1 MGVNKAKAAVAEL
14 RRLKK
19 AKQQIGN
26 LQAQGVKQAT
36 FPEYKR
42 MSGDQRVKARQQG
55 RTIAVDTAQ
64 RRAARK

>member
-1 MGVNKAKAAVAEL
+1 MGVNKAKAARAEL
-14 RRLKK
+14 GRLKK

-26 LQAQGVKQAT
+26 LQARGVKQAT

-42 MSGDQRVKARQQG
+42 MSGEQRAKARQQG
-55 RTIAVDTAQ
+55 RTIAVDTVK